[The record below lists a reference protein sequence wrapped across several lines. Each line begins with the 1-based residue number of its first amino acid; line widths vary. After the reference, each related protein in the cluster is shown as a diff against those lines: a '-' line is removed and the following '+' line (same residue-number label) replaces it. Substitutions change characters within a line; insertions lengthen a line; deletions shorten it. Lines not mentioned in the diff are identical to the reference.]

1 MPYDALEFDVRDGV
15 AHVTL
20 NRPRAGNSINLE
32 MGRELLHAALR
43 CDEDPGVRAV
53 VLAGSGNSFC
63 FGGDLKEFSERG
75 DDLPRLLKEL
85 TTYLHAAISRL
96 ARMDPP
102 VVAAV
107 HGAAAGGGF
116 SLAISCDLVLAAES
130 SRFAMAY
137 SKAGLTPDGSSTYH
151 LPRLVGLRRAM
162 ELALT
167 GRELSAQEAFEWGI
181 VNRVVPDEVLSEEAT
196 GLAERLAAGPTRA
209 LGASKRLLHGG
220 WTEALETQMEHET
233 RAIADIS
240 RTADAREGIAAFTQ
254 KRAASFEGN

>member
-1 MPYDALEFDVRDGV
+1 MPYDVLEFDVRDGV

-75 DDLPRLLKEL
+75 DVSPRPPRDLPPHPHPPTPPR
-85 TTYLHAAISRL
+85 APRP
-96 ARMDPP
+96 PP

-116 SLAISCDLVLAAES
+116 SL
-130 SRFAMAY
+130 
-137 SKAGLTPDGSSTYH
+137 
-151 LPRLVGLRRAM
+151 
-162 ELALT
+162 
-167 GRELSAQEAFEWGI
+167 
-181 VNRVVPDEVLSEEAT
+181 
-196 GLAERLAAGPTRA
+196 
-209 LGASKRLLHGG
+209 
-220 WTEALETQMEHET
+220 
-233 RAIADIS
+233 
-240 RTADAREGIAAFTQ
+240 
-254 KRAASFEGN
+254 

>member
-1 MPYDALEFDVRDGV
+1 VLRERYHPIITLVR
-15 AHVTL
+15 
-20 NRPRAGNSINLE
+20 E
-32 MGRELLHAALR
+32 MEK
-43 CDEDPGVRAV
+43 P
-53 VLAGSGNSFC
+53 VLA
-63 FGGDLKEFSERG
+63 
-75 DDLPRLLKEL
+75 
-85 TTYLHAAISRL
+85 
-96 ARMDPP
+96 
-102 VVAAV
+102 AV
-107 HGAAAGGGF
+107 NGPAAGIGV
-116 SLAISCDLVLAAES
+116 SLALACDLVLAAES

-181 VNRVVPDEVLSEEAT
+181 VNCVVPDEVLSEEAT

-220 WTEALETQMEHET
+220 WTETLETQMEHET
-233 RAIADIS
+233 RAIANIS

-254 KRAASFEGN
+254 KRAASFKGN

>member
-1 MPYDALEFDVRDGV
+1 MPYDVLEFDVRDGV

-75 DDLPRLLKEL
+75 EDLPH
-85 TTYLHAAISRL
+85 LHAAISRL

-196 GLAERLAAGPTRA
+196 GLAERLATGPTRA
-209 LGASKRLLHGG
+209 LGVSKQLLHGG
-220 WTEALETQMEHET
+220 WTETLETQMEHET

>member
-1 MPYDALEFDVRDGV
+1 MPYDALEVDVRDGV

-20 NRPRAGNSINLE
+20 NRPQAGNSINLE

-85 TTYLHAAISRL
+85 TTYLHAAISCL

-220 WTEALETQMEHET
+220 WTETLETQMEHET

-240 RTADAREGIAAFTQ
+240 RTVDAREGIAAFTQ

>member
-1 MPYDALEFDVRDGV
+1 MPYDALEVDVRDGV

-85 TTYLHAAISRL
+85 TTYLHATLSRL

-137 SKAGLTPDGSSTYH
+137 SKAGL
-151 LPRLVGLRRAM
+151 RRAM

-196 GLAERLAAGPTRA
+196 GLAERLATGPTRA

-220 WTEALETQMEHET
+220 WTETLETQMEHET

>member
-75 DDLPRLLKEL
+75 EDLPRLLKEL
-85 TTYLHAAISRL
+85 TTYLHATISRL

-167 GRELSAQEAFEWGI
+167 SRELSA
-181 VNRVVPDEVLSEEAT
+181 
-196 GLAERLAAGPTRA
+196 
-209 LGASKRLLHGG
+209 
-220 WTEALETQMEHET
+220 
-233 RAIADIS
+233 
-240 RTADAREGIAAFTQ
+240 
-254 KRAASFEGN
+254 

>member
-1 MPYDALEFDVRDGV
+1 MPYDTLEFDVRDGV

-85 TTYLHAAISRL
+85 TTYLHATISRL

-107 HGAAAGGGF
+107 YGAPAGGGGQ
-116 SLAISCDLVLAAES
+116 LAVSRHHALPAES
-130 SRFAMAY
+130 PPF
-137 SKAGLTPDGSSTYH
+137 
-151 LPRLVGLRRAM
+151 
-162 ELALT
+162 
-167 GRELSAQEAFEWGI
+167 
-181 VNRVVPDEVLSEEAT
+181 
-196 GLAERLAAGPTRA
+196 A
-209 LGASKRLLHGG
+209 LG
-220 WTEALETQMEHET
+220 
-233 RAIADIS
+233 
-240 RTADAREGIAAFTQ
+240 F
-254 KRAASFEGN
+254 